1 MEPLIFYALLRGSA
15 LRTVSRRRRSST
27 IENAPGERTSPV
39 SIHNY
44 VLVAFALSGAIVGL
58 LGLLQFIGLDLVPLL
73 GRKQCFAPDGG
84 PCANI
89 VADGGVRRVL
99 SVYGHPN
106 NLGLYLGRVWPLAA
120 ALTFGY
126 AQHKAQAHKASW
138 LPMLFFAL
146 CSLFS
151 LGGIVVSFSRG
162 AWLGAAAA
170 LAVLVFGLTS
180 GIRQMSI
187 STAAG
192 KRATPPRWWS
202 VVGGRWSVVAVV
214 VLAIIGGLA
223 LTLRGDI
230 TAGSTPVRLLLWR
243 EAAGYIQ
250 RHPLGIGLDQFGY
263 YHDPQNAGLSLID
276 PALIG
281 SSEQY
286 AAHPHTMVLDIWLRV
301 GPLGLLAFGWL
312 LVRFFRTGLRLARPS
327 PNWPLALGA
336 LAAMVAALV
345 HGMVDNFYFV
355 PDLALA
361 FWLLLGLVEIDGR

>member
-1 MEPLIFYALLRGSA
+1 
-15 LRTVSRRRRSST
+15 V
-27 IENAPGERTSPV
+27 
-39 SIHNY
+39 
-44 VLVAFALSGAIVGL
+44 
-58 LGLLQFIGLDLVPLL
+58 GLDLVPLL

-89 VADGGVRRVL
+89 VADGGMRRVL

-120 ALTFGY
+120 ALAFAY
-126 AQHKAQAHKASW
+126 AQHKDQRTAHRTNW
-138 LPMLFFAL
+138 LPALFFVL

-170 LAVLVFGLTS
+170 LAVLAFAASTMF
-180 GIRQMSI
+180 IRSPQ
-187 STAAG
+187 
-192 KRATPPRWWS
+192 RWS
-202 VVGGRWSVVAVV
+202 VVGGRWSVVGIV
-214 VLAIIGGLA
+214 VLVVIGGLA

-230 TAGSTPVRLLLWR
+230 TAGSTPIRLLLWR

-276 PALIG
+276 PELIG
-281 SSEQY
+281 SSEQF

-312 LVRFFRTGLRLARPS
+312 LVRFFRRGLRMGRVPLAR
-327 PNWPLALGA
+327 PLALGA

-345 HGMVDNFYFV
+345 HGLVDNFYFV
-355 PDLALA
+355 PDLAIA
-361 FWLLLGLVEIDGR
+361 FWLLLALVEMRDWRLEIKV